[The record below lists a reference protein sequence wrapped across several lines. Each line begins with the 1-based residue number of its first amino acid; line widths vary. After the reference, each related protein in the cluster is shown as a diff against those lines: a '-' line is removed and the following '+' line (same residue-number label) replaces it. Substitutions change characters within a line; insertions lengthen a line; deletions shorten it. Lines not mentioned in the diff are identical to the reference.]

1 MKTLNRDGR
10 SFDEASFDR
19 EVLAAVKPVLVEFGA
34 TWCGPCR
41 ALAPVV
47 ASLAQ
52 ERAETLDVG
61 EVDVDA
67 SPGLATRFGVRG
79 VPTLIVFVSGKERAR
94 HVGVTSRAKLG
105 EMIDAVGANAR

>member
-1 MKTLNRDGR
+1 MKTAKRDVR

-19 EVLAAVKPVLVEFGA
+19 EVLGAAKTVLVEFGA

-47 ASLAQ
+47 QALAE
-52 ERAETLDVG
+52 ERAESLEVG

-67 SPGLATRFGVRG
+67 SPSLATRFGVRG
-79 VPTLIVFVSGKERAR
+79 VPTLLVFEGGKERAR
-94 HVGVTSRAKLG
+94 HVGVTSRAKLA
-105 EMIDAVGANAR
+105 EMIDGIGR